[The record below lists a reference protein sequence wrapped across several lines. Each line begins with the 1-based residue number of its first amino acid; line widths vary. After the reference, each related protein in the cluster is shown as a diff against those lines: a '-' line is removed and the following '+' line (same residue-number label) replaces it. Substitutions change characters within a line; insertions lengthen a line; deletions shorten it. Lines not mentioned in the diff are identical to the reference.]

1 MSLCVEIVFSAR
13 KILLKFCVMREKRE
27 FPKIYRFVLR
37 CLMCFLISQTK
48 EISKPSKTWPTPI
61 GPTRPGNITFLESA
75 APPSQTE
82 MVSRL
87 RFIKLV
93 FLNCSRKWVWQ
104 YNPDIFA
111 VLNLLFLLKLICFRQ
126 KLQEAHIGPHYW
138 SLLKCQWRVCSILL
152 SSLQKEYYCKKQT
165 EEEESTAPDQLEEW
179 AKWV

>member
-1 MSLCVEIVFSAR
+1 
-13 KILLKFCVMREKRE
+13 MREKRE

-48 EISKPSKTWPTPI
+48 EISKPGKTWPTPI
-61 GPTRPGNITFLESA
+61 GPTRPGNILTFLESA

-82 MVSRL
+82 MVSPL

-104 YNPDIFA
+104 YNPGIFA